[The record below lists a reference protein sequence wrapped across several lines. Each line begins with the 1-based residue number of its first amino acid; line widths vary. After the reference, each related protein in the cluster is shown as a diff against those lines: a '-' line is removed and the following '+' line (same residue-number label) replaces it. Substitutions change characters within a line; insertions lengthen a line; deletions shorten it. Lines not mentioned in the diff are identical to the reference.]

1 MNILEL
7 FNPDPQISVKSV
19 KGESSVLNLPK
30 TSHLNSAS
38 SHSFLNLLS
47 SIVKNP
53 QKIDPSQS
61 YLPALVPQAL
71 STQTTHE
78 LPNPTQS
85 QSSEPSHSPILR
97 STPEPETS
105 VPAQSL
111 YSDVK
116 AQPAKLLLQ
125 PPDPLI
131 TARDLPAPISSSEP
145 SHSPIL
151 QSTPEPGTSVPLQSL
166 YSDVK
171 AQPAKLLLQP
181 PDPLITARDLP
192 APISSSEPSHSP
204 ILQSTPE
211 PGTSAPA
218 QSLYSDVKAQPAKLL
233 LQPVNTP
240 ANPEKLP
247 DGNPQDLSVGTPQ
260 ELPAANT
267 QELTT
272 GNTQNLPIQSESLPL
287 MEEIAHTVLT
297 EGEPTPVV
305 HPALPPSEFQ
315 AQIIPSAQEPQGQ
328 TVKIAPTP
336 SAPPNRPQVTTQSTS
351 DQALQAQIF
360 NSSSKQMGEI
370 LQAASSQINKLT
382 LKPSVNTTADTQ
394 LLSTT
399 PIQQSNAAFQLKEPA
414 NLSHSILNLV
424 QQIQERFPTQT
435 VKSGSMELQLNP
447 PSLGK
452 VTLQIT
458 LQSGNVKVNL
468 ATQLP
473 DAKAV
478 LEQHAL
484 VLKNHLMDQGLNIQ
498 EFNISL
504 KQNQQ
509 HSESGSSFSFNM
521 PLNEK
526 VEEESVNKIHSS
538 IFNKTAAVDY
548 FV

>member
-85 QSSEPSHSPILR
+85 QSSEPSHSPIL
-97 STPEPETS
+97 
-105 VPAQSL
+105 
-111 YSDVK
+111 
-116 AQPAKLLLQ
+116 
-125 PPDPLI
+125 
-131 TARDLPAPISSSEP
+131 
-145 SHSPIL
+145 

-192 APISSSEPSHSP
+192 APIFSSEPSHSP